1 MGVNRVFLPTDAL
14 DAWLEKGRIEVEGE
28 RMTLQPNGQKFQ
40 LKTGLLF
47 VEELAGGGDELQLVG
62 KVKDLDQVVELGGE
76 HAYDSVVL
84 GDNAYTVVEGFV
96 GEPIFDEA
104 AQSAQPAQPAQ
115 PAQAAPATKDVV
127 GGDSLAAAAA
137 AAVGEGKS
145 TDQGELDLLA
155 RFFLSSS

>member
-40 LKTGLLF
+40 LKTGLHF
-47 VEELAGGGDELQLVG
+47 VEELAGGGDELGLVG
-62 KVKDLDQVVELGGE
+62 KVKDIDQVVALGGE

-96 GEPIFDEA
+96 GEPIFLEK
-104 AQSAQPAQPAQ
+104 SAP
-115 PAQAAPATKDVV
+115 VV

-137 AAVGEGKS
+137 AAAGDANNGE
-145 TDQGELDLLA
+145 QGELDLLA

>member
-1 MGVNRVFLPTDAL
+1 L
-14 DAWLEKGRIEVEGE
+14 DAWLEKGRVEVEGE

-62 KVKDLDQVVELGGE
+62 KVKDIEQVVELGGE

-84 GDNAYTVVEGFV
+84 GDNAYTVVEGFL
-96 GEPIFDEA
+96 GEPLFDEA
-104 AQSAQPAQPAQ
+104 AQ
-115 PAQAAPATKDVV
+115 PAQAVQTTADVV

-145 TDQGELDLLA
+145 ADQGELDLLA